1 MAVLLLE
8 RWQYCS
14 WKGGSI
20 ALEKVAVLLLKYA
33 AWVPI
38 YNKVKYINNI
48 ININTILKT
57 IMKKLSVFSLALCAV
72 LALASCGSSKESAY
86 KKAYEKAQQQE
97 TQQEVAPEVVTPLET
112 TTPTESTATEV
123 DNATVRQENLDL
135 ISGSGLQNYSVVVGS
150 FSLKSNAEGL
160 ASTLKSAGYD
170 SQIAYNSERNMY
182 RVVAATFV
190 DKSSAVKSRNKFRAS
205 KYPDAWLLLKK

>member
-1 MAVLLLE
+1 
-8 RWQYCS
+8 
-14 WKGGSI
+14 
-20 ALEKVAVLLLKYA
+20 
-33 AWVPI
+33 
-38 YNKVKYINNI
+38 
-48 ININTILKT
+48 
-57 IMKKLSVFSLALCAV
+57 MKKLSVLSLGLCAV

-97 TQQEVAPEVVTPLET
+97 AQQETPAPEPVVTPLET
-112 TTPTESTATEV
+112 TTPAESTTTEV

-150 FSLKSNAEGL
+150 FSLKANAEGL

-182 RVVAATFV
+182 RVIAATLV
-190 DKSSAVKSRNKFRAS
+190 DKAGAVKSRNKLRAG